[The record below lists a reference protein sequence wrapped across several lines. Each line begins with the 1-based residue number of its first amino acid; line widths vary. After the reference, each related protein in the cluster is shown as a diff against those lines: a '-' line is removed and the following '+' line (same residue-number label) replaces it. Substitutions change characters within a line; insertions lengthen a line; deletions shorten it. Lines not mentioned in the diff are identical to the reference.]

1 MVGLESNNEHAGE
14 PQPMFVHPYDPG
26 VDLDTVRTFVAVADA
41 GQFQEAAIDLRIT
54 QQAVSKRVANL
65 ERSLGVTLFA
75 RTARGARL
83 TLDGQ
88 AFLPHSRELLRAA
101 ERAAA
106 SVRPGERALRVDV
119 LNRRIAPA
127 VALQNFYRAHP
138 GVELDVVTLSDADA
152 GTAIEAVRTGE
163 IDATFRAV
171 SVPARELPDGILVER
186 ALDDPLQLLAGP
198 SHPLAAARSLTPADL
213 TGHRVW
219 IPGIRRG
226 TEWAAY
232 YDELTGAFD
241 LRIDA
246 IGPNFGTEALLDA
259 IVDSADLATLVG
271 AGDRYIWP
279 ATHDLRR
286 IPIHGP
292 TPVYPHAFVRRAD
305 NPHPTLTALRRHLAA
320 SRPRTATEVW
330 APSWASLRA

>member
-1 MVGLESNNEHAGE
+1 M
-14 PQPMFVHPYDPG
+14 PG
-26 VDLDTVRTFVAVADA
+26 VDIEAVRTFVAVADA
-41 GQFQEAAIDLRIT
+41 GQFQEAAVDLRIT

-65 ERSLGVTLFA
+65 ERDLGVTLFA

-127 VALQNFYRAHP
+127 VALRDFYRAHP
-138 GVELDVVTLSDADA
+138 AIELDVVTLSDVDA
-152 GTAIEAVRTGE
+152 ATAIEAVRAGE

-171 SVPARELPDGILVER
+171 PVPDRALPDGIVVER
-186 ALDDPLQLLAGP
+186 ALDDPLQLLVGP

-213 TGHRVW
+213 AGHRIW

-232 YDELTGAFD
+232 YDELTAAFD

-259 IVDSADLATLVG
+259 IADSTDLATLVG
-271 AGDRYIWP
+271 TGDRYVWP

-286 IPIHGP
+286 IPLHGP
-292 TPVYPHAFVRRAD
+292 TPVYPHSFVRRAG
-305 NPHPTLTALRRHLAA
+305 NRHPSLTALRRHLMSARRA
-320 SRPRTATEVW
+320 SVAGAWMPGWARPRA
-330 APSWASLRA
+330 

>member
-1 MVGLESNNEHAGE
+1 MDIEA
-14 PQPMFVHPYDPG
+14 
-26 VDLDTVRTFVAVADA
+26 VRTFVAVADA
-41 GQFQEAAIDLRIT
+41 GQFQEAAIDLEIT

-65 ERSLGVTLFA
+65 ERRLGVTLFT
-75 RTARGARL
+75 RTARGAQL

-127 VALQNFYRAHP
+127 VTMQRFYRAHP
-138 GVELDVVTLSDADA
+138 GTELDVVTLSNANVE
-152 GTAIEAVRTGE
+152 TAIEAVRARE

-171 SVPARELPDGILVER
+171 PIPVRELPDGILVER
-186 ALDDPLQLLAGP
+186 ALDDPLQLLVGP
-198 SHPLAAARSLTPADL
+198 AHPLAAARSLPPADL
-213 TGHRVW
+213 AGHRIW
-219 IPGIRRG
+219 IPGIKRG

-232 YDELTGAFD
+232 YDELTDAFD

-259 IVDSADLATLVG
+259 IADSADLATLVG
-271 AGDRYIWP
+271 SGDRYIWP
-279 ATHDLRR
+279 TTHDLRR
-286 IPIHGP
+286 IPLHGP
-292 TPVYPHAFVRRAD
+292 TPVYPHSFVCLAG
-305 NPHPTLTALRRHLAA
+305 NPHPTLTALRQHLTAA
-320 SRPRTATEVW
+320 RPATPAEVW
-330 APSWASLRA
+330 APSWASRRA